1 LITGECNI
9 INPAI
14 KTHISPDG
22 HTLYILDIP
31 EEDIGKLSFPTNTD
45 NNNNKLT
52 LTNAFVSLVSNPL
65 RTITIP
71 GFADQMIYAF
81 NDSNSRGFRNLDVI
95 HKPFAALPA
104 GFYSPSKPTLTP
116 SILADT
122 LAGITTFTQPTRGSP
137 KYFGLTLTNDTS
149 TSDTPIALTIYEF
162 IDAMNAQYSNI
173 IPAGSM
179 ITTEG
184 TSGPGAAIFYYSGTY
199 EMPTVTQNGIT
210 GIGYLNMQPGQ
221 ALALYPGVNLT
232 TPNTSSLWF
241 QLDSTNNDST
251 NNDSNNPIIYLV
263 SSDVG
268 SGSINGNTSTDNPV
282 VASNITITQISCES
296 IPGAGGFDWPPCNKS
311 EIKYLL

>member
-1 LITGECNI
+1 MPGRFESILFSIIVGECNI
-9 INPAI
+9 INPDI

-52 LTNAFVSLVSNPL
+52 LVNAFVSLVSNPL

-137 KYFGLTLTNDTS
+137 KYFGLTLTND
-149 TSDTPIALTIYEF
+149 DTQEECVQTC
-162 IDAMNAQYSNI
+162 
-173 IPAGSM
+173 
-179 ITTEG
+179 
-184 TSGPGAAIFYYSGTY
+184 
-199 EMPTVTQNGIT
+199 
-210 GIGYLNMQPGQ
+210 
-221 ALALYPGVNLT
+221 
-232 TPNTSSLWF
+232 
-241 QLDSTNNDST
+241 
-251 NNDSNNPIIYLV
+251 SNNLNTCNNTCWTTTNSCVIGCNGDNNCINNCTV
-263 SSDVG
+263 NSS
-268 SGSINGNTSTDNPV
+268 NCYTNCNNTYY
-282 VASNITITQISCES
+282 
-296 IPGAGGFDWPPCNKS
+296 GCNDGCD
-311 EIKYLL
+311 